1 MGGPNVELRRVRAL
15 SARTHFVIGFGQVHF
30 DPGSKKECNRF
41 PMMPVSEIDLLVSRG
56 WIADDVDA
64 DEPDVAPA
72 AKASGVRKARSAPAA
87 KASAEAVQSGGDE
100 SALAGQT
107 ADEDQAPA

>member
-15 SARTHFVIGFGQVHF
+15 SARTHFVIGYGQVHF

-72 AKASGVRKARSAPAA
+72 AKAS
-87 KASAEAVQSGGDE
+87 AEAVQSGGDE